1 MTFYVVHL
9 CCFPVPYELCPL
21 FMFCRYPEARAI
33 QRKIVFHAGPTN
45 SGKTHHALERFLT
58 AKTGIYCGP
67 LKLLASE
74 VFHKSNSAVGWHFI
88 FLYGFVVAVFCVL
101 WGVFWFCLFVFYF
114 FVCCTFLFLNGVGG
128 NQFGLSGFL
137 CFLMLAGSDVTLLL
151 SYFLHLK
158 VRHLSRLSGNC
169 LLGLSPTRCSS
180 ACHYDAEVSRLPG
193 NCLLGLSPTR
203 CSSACHY
210 DAEVSRLSGNCL
222 LGLSPTRCSSACHY
236 DAEVSRLS
244 GNCLLGLSPTG

>member
-21 FMFCRYPEARAI
+21 CMFCRYPEARAI

-88 FLYGFVVAVFCVL
+88 FLHGFVVAVLCVL
-101 WGVFWFCLFVFYF
+101 WGCF
-114 FVCCTFLFLNGVGG
+114 FVCFFVCFLFVVL
-128 NQFGLSGFL
+128 FF
-137 CFLMLAGSDVTLLL
+137 F
-151 SYFLHLK
+151 
-158 VRHLSRLSGNC
+158 
-169 LLGLSPTRCSS
+169 
-180 ACHYDAEVSRLPG
+180 
-193 NCLLGLSPTR
+193 
-203 CSSACHY
+203 
-210 DAEVSRLSGNCL
+210 
-222 LGLSPTRCSSACHY
+222 
-236 DAEVSRLS
+236 
-244 GNCLLGLSPTG
+244 